1 MLPLHHIYPRSLCVH
16 LCYLCLLPAINMRPS
31 SLQAFV
37 LVAVFASAPTA
48 YAWGAAGHEIVATIA
63 QIHLPKPVL
72 ETVCDILNSGDSAS
86 SSSFSPAHSH
96 TEASPPCH
104 LAPIAAWADQIRG
117 KPQYRYTAPMHYIN
131 ALDDLPADS
140 CAFPGPQGW
149 HGRPNQNVL
158 SALGNVSH
166 VLRGFAA
173 GDQSVGAASEAL
185 KFFVHWV
192 GDMHQPLH
200 MSGREKGGNGARVA
214 WNGRVTSACCL
225 PLLTLSFLL
234 HAPPYPTAADHICL
248 CTRMHRP
255 S

>member
-1 MLPLHHIYPRSLCVH
+1 
-16 LCYLCLLPAINMRPS
+16 MRTS

-37 LVAVFASAPTA
+37 LAAVFASTPTV

-72 ETVCDILNSGDSAS
+72 ETVCDILHSGDSAS
-86 SSSFSPAHSH
+86 PSSFHSRS
-96 TEASPPCH
+96 EAYPPCH

-117 KPQYRYTAPMHYIN
+117 KPQYRYTAPMHYVN
-131 ALDDLPADS
+131 ALDDMPADS

-149 HGRPNQNVL
+149 QGRANQNVL

-166 VLRGFAA
+166 VLRDFAA
-173 GDQSVGAASEAL
+173 GEQSVGAASEAL

-200 MSGREKGGNGARVA
+200 MSGRDKGGNGARVA
-214 WNGRVTSACCL
+214 WNGRVSSASLHFYITLNFRLL
-225 PLLTLSFLL
+225 PFHSL
-234 HAPPYPTAADHICL
+234 Y
-248 CTRMHRP
+248 RY
-255 S
+255 